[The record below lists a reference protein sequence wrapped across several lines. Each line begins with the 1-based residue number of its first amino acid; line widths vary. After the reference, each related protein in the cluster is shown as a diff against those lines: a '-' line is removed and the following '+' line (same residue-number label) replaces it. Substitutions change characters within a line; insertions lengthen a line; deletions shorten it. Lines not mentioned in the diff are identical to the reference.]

1 MSALG
6 GRHIQIINTHKGS
19 WLVMLTRCLH
29 SFSGLSQFVRGNLV
43 KLALNAVPVQVV
55 QDVIVKFSIL
65 WNRIRLQIALNIVPV
80 QVVQDAIVK
89 CLILWIRDVSINQE
103 LMDHNQI
110 GLMS

>member
-1 MSALG
+1 M
-6 GRHIQIINTHKGS
+6 
-19 WLVMLTRCLH
+19 
-29 SFSGLSQFVRGNLV
+29 

-55 QDVIVKFSIL
+55 QDAIVKCLIL
-65 WNRIRLQIALNIVPV
+65 WNWIRLKIALNIVPV

-110 GLMS
+110 GLMA